1 MRHFKEG
8 DTLVIEPFRARS
20 FPVIRDLMVDRG
32 AFDASSNR
40 RCYRLDA
47 GRIGMNNNSQIR
59 LPVVGPLLLNSH
71 SPRRLA
77 SGPWTWKS
85 LQGYTSPGAGS
96 SMVPVR
102 FNCPP
107 EIGLI
112 ELKSLRP

>member
-1 MRHFKEG
+1 MPGEAFKI
-8 DTLVIEPFRARS
+8 LVVHTPELYEEAERAG
-20 FPVIRDLMVDRG
+20 VDLYLCG
-32 AFDASSNR
+32 HTH
-40 RCYRLDA
+40 
-47 GRIGMNNNSQIR
+47 GGQIR